1 MSKPLTDRQ
10 GATEIV
16 ASAAETHAERAAEKF
31 SAMFKDRLE
40 GKEKMPDVALV
51 LRLFARQQRW
61 MTALATAADEAHEK
75 ELSDDAEPRERRDDA
90 AGKLALD
97 LGEIR
102 DTLDSTFGTA
112 LVKELQLDGRVE
124 SEPKAVLARATR
136 LVAAL
141 SDPKRVWPKPKR
153 KGITVDPSAWVE
165 DLKAP
170 IAVLEASLGDVA
182 RELREAQASSDAR
195 NHALA
200 ANDDAFSRLAG
211 AISGVLRVV
220 GEDALAAR
228 VRPSTRRPGQV
239 ASAEEA
245 PAAGNSAVAAAGG
258 VPPA

>member
-1 MSKPLTDRQ
+1 MSKSLTDRQ

-31 SAMFKDRLE
+31 AAVFKDRLE
-40 GKEKMPDVALV
+40 GTEQMPDVALV

-61 MTALATAADEAHEK
+61 VTALATAADEAHEK
-75 ELSDDAEPRERRDDA
+75 ELGDDASPRERRDSA
-90 AGKLALD
+90 TSKLATE

-112 LVKELQLDGRVE
+112 IVKELGLDGRVE
-124 SEPKAVLARATR
+124 SEPKAVLARAKR
-136 LVAAL
+136 LVSAL
-141 SDPKRVWPKPKR
+141 SDPKRIWPMPKR
-153 KGITVDPSAWVE
+153 KGVKVDPSAWVE
-165 DLKAP
+165 DLHAP
-170 IAVLEASLGDVA
+170 IGVLDAALGDVA
-182 RELREAQASSDAR
+182 RELREAQASSEAR
-195 NHALA
+195 NQALS

-211 AISGVLRVV
+211 AIAGVLRVV

-239 ASAEEA
+239 ASEEEA
-245 PAAGNSAVAAAGG
+245 PAAGNNAAAAAEG